1 MMFCDDDMKTDY
13 DIHKQ
18 KFEIPMTYEE
28 YYGYRMELINKYD
41 IYEDHTLYGG
51 VSNDYVY

>member
-51 VSNDYVY
+51 VSIDYVF